1 MRENASVRKLRKE
14 MAQELAKRTRE
25 RKKEALKQVL
35 SKEKVETYGDIFA
48 IFDGLSKKAVEKT
61 ALDKI
66 FTLAHL
72 GNSPAEIIKLMEPK
86 KDTKNGKTSL

>member
-1 MRENASVRKLRKE
+1 MRETAAIRNIRKKI
-14 MAQELAKRTRE
+14 AQDQAKRTRA
-25 RKKEALKQVL
+25 RKKEAFEKVL

-61 ALDKI
+61 AFDKI

-72 GNSPAEIIKLMEPK
+72 GNSPAKIIELMERK
-86 KDTKNGKTSL
+86 KKKAT